1 MSRTVSEIPSLR
13 RLALVGNPNCGKTT
27 LFNALTGLRQKVGN
41 YPGVTVEK
49 KEGRFTVGDVEV
61 VVIDLPG
68 VYSLSARSLDERITR
83 DVVLGRQAGTDPP
96 EAILAIADASNLERN
111 LYLVTQVMELG
122 RPVWL
127 ALNMMDLAAA
137 KGLTFDLERLSQALG
152 IPVIPIVASKGVGLE
167 ALRRKLAEPL
177 PPVPTRRWRLPQ
189 VIESEVAALAER
201 LRAGS
206 WSDSAAAEGEAIRLL
221 LGDVAEDD
229 ALPPAELQSAVN
241 AARGRLEA
249 LGIEWW
255 TAEAEGRYSW
265 IHAVCR
271 SAVVQ
276 PELFQQTASDRIDAV
291 VTHRLWGPLLF
302 AGLMLLVF
310 QSIFTWAQA
319 PMDAISWL
327 MGRLALATRGVLS
340 PGEFTDLIVDG
351 VLAGVGAVVTFLP
364 QILILTFF
372 IALLEDTG
380 YMARAAFI
388 MDRLMR
394 RVGLS
399 GKSFIPLLSSFACAI
414 PGITATRTIENAK
427 DRLVTILIAPLMSC
441 SARLPVY
448 ALMIGAF
455 FPADRRL
462 WGVFSLAGV
471 MLFAMY
477 GLGIAA
483 AVAVAWLFKK
493 TLIRGA
499 SPPLILELPPYRLP
513 SPRTLLLTMLSAAW
527 QFLYRAGTVILAI
540 AVVLWFLA
548 TYPRDVAL
556 SRDYAAERAAVAEA
570 VQRGQTP
577 EAEASAYLQALENL
591 EKAERREKSY
601 IGRAG
606 KLIEPLIAPL
616 GFNWKIGVGII
627 SAFAAREVFVGT
639 LAIIYG
645 VGEDEDAAGSRALSA
660 ALQADRYPDG
670 RSVFSPLVAVS
681 IMVFFVLAMQC
692 MSTLAV
698 TRRETNSWGWPAVMF
713 VYMTLLAYTGSL
725 IVYQTGRW
733 LGLGG

>member
-1 MSRTVSEIPSLR
+1 MGETHAPR

-49 KEGRFTVGDVEV
+49 KEGRFTVGEREI

-83 DVVLGRQAGTDPP
+83 DVVLGRQTDTEPP

-111 LYLVTQVMELG
+111 LYLVTQAMELG

-127 ALNMMDLAAA
+127 ALNMMDVAEA
-137 KGLTFDLERLSQALG
+137 KGLTFDLDRLAQALG
-152 IPVIPIVASKGVGLE
+152 VPVIPIVANKGVGVE
-167 ALRRKLAEPL
+167 ALRQTLAGPL
-177 PPVPTRRWRLPQ
+177 PPLPVRRWRLPQ
-189 VIESEVAALAER
+189 VIEAEVGALAEQ
-201 LRAGS
+201 LRA
-206 WSDSAAAEGEAIRLL
+206 DHRVADAAAEGEAIRLL
-221 LGDVAEDD
+221 LNDVTEDD
-229 ALPPAELQSAVN
+229 TPPPPNIQAAVT
-241 AARGRLEA
+241 AARERLEGM
-249 LGIEWW
+249 GIEWW
-255 TAEAEGRYSW
+255 AAEAEGRYGW
-265 IHAVCR
+265 IQTVCQ
-271 SAVVQ
+271 SAIGR
-276 PELFQQTASDRIDAV
+276 PATFQRTTSDRIDAV
-291 VTHRLWGPLLF
+291 VTHRLWGPVLF
-302 AGLMLLVF
+302 AGLMLFVF

-319 PMDAISWL
+319 PMDAIGWAVEQ
-327 MGRLALATRGVLS
+327 LAAVTRKVLP
-340 PGEFTDLIVDG
+340 PGEFNDLAVDG
-351 VLAGVGAVVTFLP
+351 VLAGVGAVMTFLP

-399 GKSFIPLLSSFACAI
+399 GKAFIPLLSSFACAI

-455 FPADRRL
+455 FPAEQRL
-462 WGVFSLAGV
+462 WGVFSTAGV

-477 GLGIAA
+477 ALGVIA
-483 AVAVAWLFKK
+483 AVAVGWLFKR

-499 SPPLILELPPYRLP
+499 SPPLIMELPPYRIP
-513 SPRTLLLTMLSAAW
+513 SPRTVLLTMFSAAG
-527 QFLYRAGTVILAI
+527 QFLHRAGTVILAI
-540 AVVLWFLA
+540 AIVLWFLA
-548 TYPRDVAL
+548 AYPRQVAL

-570 VQRGQTP
+570 VRQGTVTEADAAAQLQT
-577 EAEASAYLQALENL
+577 LERL
-591 EKAERREKSY
+591 EKAERREKSF
-601 IGRAG
+601 IGQAG

-616 GFNWKIGVGII
+616 GFNWKIGVGVL

-639 LAIIYG
+639 LAIVYG
-645 VGEDEDAAGSRALSA
+645 VGDDEEAVSGRALHA
-660 ALQADRYPDG
+660 ALQADRHPDG
-670 RSVFSPLVAVS
+670 RPVFSPLVAVS
-681 IMVFFVLAMQC
+681 VMVFFVLAMQC

-698 TRRETNSWGWPAVMF
+698 ARRETNSWRWPAVMF
-713 VYMTLLAYTGSL
+713 VYMTVLAYVGSL
-725 IVYQTGRW
+725 LVYQGGRW
-733 LGLGG
+733 LGLGE